1 LQGKS
6 EGKEESKALFT
17 LCYRSGIYMKK
28 NNKPILEHIN
38 DFMEYLDIERGLSNK
53 SQETYARFLAKFSFW
68 LSINNLE
75 KILPHE
81 LTEDLIRKYRIFL
94 SQSFNKATKEPIKR
108 STQNYYLIS
117 LRNLLNYFTDRDI
130 ISLPAEKIKLIKEKE
145 RSVKFLDLDQIE
157 KLLSIPDIKKN
168 IGLRDRAIL
177 ETFFSTGL
185 RIAELV
191 SLNREQ
197 FVNAIKK
204 NDLELG
210 IVGKGGHPRPV
221 YFSEKALSW
230 IKKYLEI
237 RKDDEK
243 ALFINYK
250 GPKRKA
256 GTRLTA
262 RAIESLVKKYA
273 LLAGCPI
280 TTTPHVLRHSFATD
294 LLNKGVDIRIVQ
306 EFLGHRNIAT
316 TQIYTHVTKPQ
327 LKEIHRKFHG
337 IKE

>member
-1 LQGKS
+1 
-6 EGKEESKALFT
+6 
-17 LCYRSGIYMKK
+17 MKK
-28 NNKPILEHIN
+28 DKRPIIEHLSG
-38 DFMEYLDIERGLSNK
+38 FMEYLDIEKGLSNK
-53 SQETYARFLAKFSFW
+53 SQETYSRFLAKFSYW

-81 LTEDLIRKYRIFL
+81 LSEDLVRKYRLFL
-94 SQSFNKATKEPIKR
+94 SGSFNKATKEPIKR
-108 STQNYYLIS
+108 STQNYYLIA

-130 ISLPAEKIKLIKEKE
+130 LSLPAEKIKLIKEKE
-145 RSVKFLDLDQIE
+145 RTVKFLDLEQIK
-157 KLLSIPDIKKN
+157 KLLLSPDIKN
-168 IGLRDRAIL
+168 ITGLRDRAIL

-191 SLNREQ
+191 VLNREQ
-197 FVNAIKK
+197 FANLKEK
-204 NDLELG
+204 NELELG
-210 IVGKGGHPRPV
+210 IVGKGGHPRTV
-221 YFSEKALSW
+221 YFSDRAISW
-230 IKKYLEI
+230 IKKYLET
-237 RKDDEK
+237 RQDEEK

-250 GPKRKA
+250 GPKKQA

-262 RAIESLVKKYA
+262 RAIENLVKKYA
-273 LLAGCPI
+273 LMSGCPI

-316 TQIYTHVTKPQ
+316 TQIYTHVTRPQ

-337 IKE
+337 IKEKEKE